1 MSKQGLFNGRFNGF
15 LSNSRNM
22 LAKFPV
28 DFIYR
33 SMHTL
38 CSCVLEANI
47 RWDQDPHAETLQGKS
62 VDN

>member
-1 MSKQGLFNGRFNGF
+1 
-15 LSNSRNM
+15 M

-33 SMHTL
+33 GMHTL

-47 RWDQDPHAETLQGKS
+47 RWDQDRHAETLQGKS